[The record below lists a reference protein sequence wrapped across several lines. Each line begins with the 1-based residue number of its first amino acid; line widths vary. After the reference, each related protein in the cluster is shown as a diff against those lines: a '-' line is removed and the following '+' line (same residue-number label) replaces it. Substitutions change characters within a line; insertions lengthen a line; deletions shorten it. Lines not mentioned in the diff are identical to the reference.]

1 MDIKQFHRRV
11 WALVALLAVVV
22 SSLGVTLYDIQ
33 VNDGEE
39 YYRQSQTKISEYETV
54 EAGRG
59 QLLDRNGRV
68 LVSDSP
74 VYQVRLDTRRM
85 GDTEEKTR
93 IILQL
98 VQVAMENGVEWDDSK
113 LPISKEAPFT
123 FTTENPYFTTETQED
138 GTQVRKLTILGK
150 IGVDRRWIKDPTAD
164 PEEEPEETAPEEP
177 DFWEKLQNFFTGTTP
192 EPVVTEPEKP
202 YTLPTA
208 EELLGILCEYFE
220 VKGNGAVDP
229 KEAEESGAEVP
240 VLNIGDMDPNMA
252 RAAVGVLYELEI
264 RARNFYQVAYTF
276 ARGVDIDFI
285 SRVKELGLSGV
296 SVEATTV
303 RQYHTT
309 YAAHLLGRVTP
320 MQSQEEIDY
329 YTSLD
334 LDGDGKPD
342 YEMDDT
348 IGREGAEEA
357 FESYLRGTPGT
368 RVLERNTNGKI
379 VSSTWLKEPSPGDNV
394 ILTLDLDL
402 QMAVEDIL
410 AESLGNLAS
419 SETEGAA
426 CVVMDIDSA
435 EVLAAASYPTYNLST
450 YSQDFQENST
460 NPLRPFNNRAFK
472 GAYPPGSTFK
482 MVTAI
487 GGLEEGV
494 ITPSTQIRD
503 MGAYTYYGGTP
514 QKCWIYRQ
522 TGRTHGLEN
531 VSDAIEDS
539 CNYFFFEVG
548 RLLGIDRLD
557 DYAAR
562 FGFGEKSGLELDES
576 TGVMASPAFTESMGE
591 TWYPGST
598 LSAAIGQESTQV
610 SPVQLANYICTLCN
624 GGVRNAAHLLKNVKS
639 SDFSRVIYTQE
650 PEVLNSFEIK
660 PQNLDAVKRGMLR
673 LTTKGS
679 VAKYFKKLDV
689 QVGAKTGS
697 AQISS
702 KTESNS
708 IFVCFAPYDDPEI
721 AISIVVEHGG
731 SGSGL
736 GAMAADIL
744 DYYFTSKENREELL
758 QENSMVR

>member
-1 MDIKQFHRRV
+1 MNIKQFRRRV
-11 WALVALLAVVV
+11 WALVVLLAVVIT
-22 SSLGVTLYDIQ
+22 SLGATLYDIQ
-33 VNDGEE
+33 INNGEE
-39 YYRQSQTKISEYETV
+39 YYRQSLTKISEYETV

-59 QLLDRNGRV
+59 QILDRNGRV

-74 VYQVRLDTRRM
+74 VYQVRLDTKRM
-85 GDTEEKTR
+85 GDTKNR
-93 IILQL
+93 ADVILQL
-98 VQVAMENGVEWDDSK
+98 VQVARESGVEWDDSK
-113 LPISKEAPFT
+113 LPISRSAPFT
-123 FTTENPYFTTETQED
+123 FTTDNPYYTEETDEE
-138 GTQVRKLTILGK
+138 GNVTKKLTILGK
-150 IGVDRRWIKDPTAD
+150 IGVDRRWIRDPLAP
-164 PEEEPEETAPEEP
+164 PEQSQEETAPEPGLWDRIQAFLSGEDP
-177 DFWEKLQNFFTGTTP
+177 QP
-192 EPVVTEPEKP
+192 EVVEPEKP

-208 EELLGILCEYFE
+208 EELLGILCSYFE
-220 VKGNGAVDP
+220 VQGEGAVDE
-229 KEAEESGAEVP
+229 KEAKAAGQEVP
-240 VLNIGDMDPNMA
+240 VLNIGSLSPQEA
-252 RAAVGVLYELEI
+252 RDAVGVLYELEI
-264 RARNFYQVAYTF
+264 RARNFYQVIYTF
-276 ARGVDIDFI
+276 AKGVDIDFI
-285 SRVKELGLSGV
+285 SRVKELGLPGISI
-296 SVEATTV
+296 EATTV

-309 YAAHLLGRVTP
+309 YAAHILGRVGA

-334 LDGDGKPD
+334 EDGDGKPD
-342 YEMDDT
+342 YQMDDT
-348 IGREGAEEA
+348 VGREGAELA

-368 RVLERNTNGKI
+368 RVLERNTEGKI
-379 VSSTWLKEPSPGDNV
+379 VSSTWTKEPSPGDNV

-410 AESLGNLAS
+410 AQSLRNLAS

-435 EVLAAASYPTYNLST
+435 EVLAAASYPTYNLAT
-450 YSQDFQENST
+450 YSQDFQENNT

-487 GGLEEGV
+487 AGLEEGV

-514 QKCWIYRQ
+514 QKCWLYRQ
-522 TGRTHGLEN
+522 SGRTHGLEN

-548 RLLGIDRLD
+548 RLLGIERLD

-562 FGFGEKSGLELDES
+562 FGIGEKTGLEVDEAV
-576 TGVMASPAFTESMGE
+576 GVMASPEFTESMGG

-610 SPVQLANYICTLCN
+610 TPVQLANYICTLCN
-624 GGVRNAAHLLKNVKS
+624 GGSRNAAHLLRQVKS
-639 SDFSRVIYTQE
+639 SDFSSIVFTQE
-650 PEVLNSFEIK
+650 PEVLSSFEIE
-660 PQNLDAVKRGMLR
+660 PRNLDAVKRGMLR
-673 LTTKGS
+673 LTTQGS
-679 VAKYFKKLDV
+679 VAKYFNRLDV
-689 QVGAKTGS
+689 KVGAKTGS

-731 SGSGL
+731 SGAGL
-736 GAMAADIL
+736 GAMCADIL
-744 DYYFTSKENREELL
+744 DYYFSAKENREELL
-758 QENSMVR
+758 KENTMIH